1 MTVREVAKRLEVST
15 SLAYRLI
22 ESGKLPCSRH
32 GLGRGV
38 IRVSEEQL
46 AEYLAGAERRES
58 APPEPAPVPPRQR
71 LKHLRL

>member
-1 MTVREVAKRLEVST
+1 VTGREVAKNLEILV

-22 ESGKLPCSRH
+22 ESGKLRCTRH

-38 IRVSEEQL
+38 ILVSESQL
-46 AEYLAGAERRES
+46 ADYLAMVERGPHSPRD
-58 APPEPAPVPPRQR
+58 EPAPRRPR